1 MQVRTRSLPAPKMLH
16 DESVWNN
23 CPSVWCLMRFITVA
37 PEKKSVIVVGGRP
50 TTSPSGFS
58 TKITCWSKAYNIWYL
73 VQFSSKISRVYQT
86 KVYLIWF
93 WKSQTWFNLSCEIF
107 FLSLTCNTEVS
118 SLDFLY
124 ILVASASPW
133 WMRAHGGRN
142 WNIGGCEAVTA
153 PRLASSLMETNGT
166 VDTIKGLPRVKR
178 TQQRSDSV
186 GT

>member
-1 MQVRTRSLPAPKMLH
+1 MFDEIHYRCPREKLCDCCWWKTDYFSIWFFHEDHMLKQ
-16 DESVWNN
+16 S
-23 CPSVWCLMRFITVA
+23 
-37 PEKKSVIVVGGRP
+37 
-50 TTSPSGFS
+50 
-58 TKITCWSKAYNIWYL
+58 L

-93 WKSQTWFNLSCEIF
+93 WKSQTWFNLSCEIS